1 MGYSRSIPPAE
12 MAFMTTA
19 KPFHLPYNQYDSY
32 WICLWPDAELHPAS
46 VVTQLITLGFQK
58 CQADREYY
66 VCPAG
71 KKWSKTWNKIT
82 DTLAQISNDVKV
94 AIIAG
99 DKEPDVQQIAFSHK
113 PVEDINKIV
122 ECLWLG
128 DAILRGDVLCHFQPV
143 MAQKNKAVGYESFAR
158 VRSEDGKIIGGL
170 EIVKASRVLGIE
182 FALDRYLH
190 IQAIKTYISGDLS
203 GYLFVNFFPGFI
215 QRPEV
220 YLEGLSEAV
229 RMHGII
235 SKQVVLDFTES
246 EHQHDLSHLR
256 KVTDFCRSK
265 GFAIA
270 LDDVES
276 TENANVLVP
285 EIKPDFVKLSRKI
298 TSSFQRHESMQMLR
312 EIIDLSHKNGAVVL
326 AEGIEEEE
334 TYVKMHSMGVDMF
347 QGYLF
352 AAPGEIK
359 PAGKKSAM

>member
-1 MGYSRSIPPAE
+1 MGT
-12 MAFMTTA
+12 MTA

-32 WICLWPDAELHPAS
+32 WICLWPEAELHPAS
-46 VVTQLITLGFQK
+46 IITQLITSGFQK
-58 CQADREYY
+58 RQADREYY
-66 VCPAG
+66 LCPAG
-71 KKWSKTWNKIT
+71 KQWGKTWNKIASI
-82 DTLAQISNDVKV
+82 LAQIANDVKV
-94 AIIAG
+94 AIVTG
-99 DKEPDVQQIAFSHK
+99 DNEPDVQQIAFSQK
-113 PVEDINKIV
+113 PIEDINKVV

-143 MAQKNKAVGYESFAR
+143 MAQKDKAVGYESFAR
-158 VRSEDGKIIGGL
+158 VKGEDGKIIGGG

-182 FALDRYLH
+182 YALDRYLH
-190 IQAIKTYISGDLS
+190 VQAIKTYIAGDLN

-229 RMHGII
+229 RMHGIV

-246 EHQHDLSHLR
+246 EHQHDLNHLR

-265 GFAIA
+265 GYAIA

-276 TENANVLVP
+276 TDNAKALVP

-298 TSSFQRHESMQMLR
+298 TASFERHEAMQTLR

-326 AEGIEEEE
+326 AEGVEKEDA
-334 TYVKMHSMGVDMF
+334 YAKMQSMGVDMF

-352 AAPGEIK
+352 SPPVEIK
-359 PAGKKSAM
+359 PANKKAAM